1 MRPGRIAGNPRLF
14 LLATIAAARQ
24 MAGRV
29 LFCLA
34 VLSAG
39 CASVRQPGG
48 EPSSDV
54 FPVGVATVDITPERP
69 IRLTGYGNR
78 ATPSERV
85 EGRLWA
91 KAIALGGE
99 RPAVL
104 MATDLIGVPRQITE
118 EVAGRL
124 QRSGVRREALA
135 ITATHT
141 HTGPSLTGVLPY
153 IFGTPVP
160 ADEQES
166 IDRYSRGLVDAL
178 ERLALAAL
186 ADRRPARVA
195 WGRGSAGFA
204 SNRRV
209 LKDGK
214 WTAFGVDPGGA
225 VDHDLPLLAVRDM
238 EGGLRAVVVNY
249 ACHATTLEGKD
260 NIVHGDWPGAAQ
272 ALIQQRH
279 PGAVAMVTIGA
290 GADANPN
297 PRGGGLTDVERHARE
312 VADETDR
319 LLASTLRPVTSPPA
333 GRFREMTLRF
343 AHVPGRAELAEQAVR
358 KDANGMFARSMLDRI
373 DRGDRLPQTVSY
385 PVQTWT
391 FGRDLAMVFLGGEVV
406 ADYSLRLKR
415 ELDGSRLWVNAYSND
430 VAFYVPSRRMIP
442 EGGYEV
448 DRSMIYYGQ
457 PGPLTEDTED
467 QIVRAV
473 RDLLPADFR
482 RSRQW

>member
-1 MRPGRIAGNPRLF
+1 
-14 LLATIAAARQ
+14 

-214 WTAFGVDPGGA
+214 WTAFGV
-225 VDHDLPLLAVRDM
+225 
-238 EGGLRAVVVNY
+238 
-249 ACHATTLEGKD
+249 
-260 NIVHGDWPGAAQ
+260 
-272 ALIQQRH
+272 
-279 PGAVAMVTIGA
+279 
-290 GADANPN
+290 
-297 PRGGGLTDVERHARE
+297 
-312 VADETDR
+312 
-319 LLASTLRPVTSPPA
+319 
-333 GRFREMTLRF
+333 
-343 AHVPGRAELAEQAVR
+343 
-358 KDANGMFARSMLDRI
+358 
-373 DRGDRLPQTVSY
+373 
-385 PVQTWT
+385 
-391 FGRDLAMVFLGGEVV
+391 
-406 ADYSLRLKR
+406 
-415 ELDGSRLWVNAYSND
+415 
-430 VAFYVPSRRMIP
+430 
-442 EGGYEV
+442 
-448 DRSMIYYGQ
+448 
-457 PGPLTEDTED
+457 
-467 QIVRAV
+467 
-473 RDLLPADFR
+473 
-482 RSRQW
+482 